1 MQKTKFQLSNVFTVS
16 FAHMVHDTFTAF
28 LAPILPLL
36 REKLGISYA
45 IAGLLSAIQKSPALL
60 NPLVGI
66 IADRMSLRFLVII
79 GPAITAICMSLLG
92 AAPNILSLVI
102 LLLITGI
109 SSTLFHVPS
118 PVMIKE
124 VAGTKTGLG
133 MSFYMLGGELARTI
147 GPLLILGAVSLWGLE
162 GSYRLMPIGILASVL
177 LFFRFKNIK
186 VNKKVKQEKEKPH
199 HTLKK
204 RLPLFIFIGSFSFFR
219 EIMKATL
226 TLFLPAYITAKG
238 QSLWFG
244 GISLSI
250 LQFSG
255 AMGSLLSGHFSD
267 LIGRRKVILIISIAM
282 PIVML
287 LFTFAEGILMIPAL
301 IVLGFFTFASNPV
314 LLAYIQDTNSE
325 NPAFLNSIYMTMS
338 FFVSSLVT
346 LGIGFFADQFGL
358 EITYKFC
365 ALLGLGL
372 IPVTLLLIKKS
383 F

>member
-1 MQKTKFQLSNVFTVS
+1 MQKTKFQLSNVLTVS

-28 LAPILPLL
+28 LAPLLPLL

-45 IAGLLSAIQKSPALL
+45 IAGLLSAIQKSPALF

-66 IADRMSLRFLVII
+66 IADRISLRFLVIV

-92 AAPNILSLVI
+92 VAANVWALIV

-124 VAGTKTGLG
+124 VAGNKTGLG

-147 GPLLILGAVSLWGLE
+147 GPLLILGAVTLWGLE

-186 VNKKVKQEKEKPH
+186 VNKKVKKKKEKPH

-204 RLPLFIFIGSFSFFR
+204 LLPLFIFIGSFSFFR

-226 TLFLPAYITAKG
+226 TLFLPAYITSKG

-250 LQFSG
+250 MQFSG

-267 LIGRRKVILIISIAM
+267 MIGRKKILLIISIAM
-282 PIVML
+282 PVVML
-287 LFTFAEGILMIPAL
+287 LFTFADGILMIPAL

-314 LLAYIQDTNSE
+314 LLAFIQDTNSE

-338 FFVSSLVT
+338 FFVSSIVT

-358 EITYKFC
+358 HLTYRIC
-365 ALLGLGL
+365 ALFGMGL
-372 IPVTLLLIKKS
+372 IPVSLFLIKKAA
-383 F
+383 